1 MKQIICTYA
10 GVLGG
15 LLASALGGWDGAL
28 AALLGFMAVDYVT
41 GLLVAGVFHR
51 SDKTSSGT
59 LSSKAGFRGLVKKGV
74 MLMMVLVGARLD
86 VFLGLTFFRDSVII
100 AFLTNELISI
110 LENAAHLGLPVPD
123 QLKQVLEQ
131 LHNRQEKSGEPET
144 VDGEPID
151 E

>member
-28 AALLGFMAVDYVT
+28 VALLGFMAVDYVT

-74 MLMMVLVGARLD
+74 MLMIVLVGALLD
-86 VFLGLTFFRDSVII
+86 DFLSLTFFRDSVII

-110 LENAAHLGLPVPD
+110 VENTALMGIPIPKALQKALD
-123 QLKQVLEQ
+123 LL
-131 LHNRQEKSGEPET
+131 RQEE
-144 VDGEPID
+144 DARRQ
-151 E
+151 

>member
-1 MKQIICTYA
+1 MKQIICTFA

-51 SDKTSSGT
+51 SDNTSSGT

-74 MLMMVLVGARLD
+74 MLMMVLVGVRLD

-110 LENAAHLGLPVPD
+110 LENAALMGIPVPNALQKALD
-123 QLKQVLEQ
+123 LL
-131 LHNRQEKSGEPET
+131 RQEEE
-144 VDGEPID
+144 DRRQ
-151 E
+151 

>member
-74 MLMMVLVGARLD
+74 MLMMVLVGVRLD

-110 LENAAHLGLPVPD
+110 LENAALMGIPVPNALQKALD
-123 QLKQVLEQ
+123 LL
-131 LHNRQEKSGEPET
+131 RQEEE
-144 VDGEPID
+144 DRRQ
-151 E
+151 